1 MAYIRTAQSDYAVP
15 AGFDNFGTAFT
26 AGNSPLVIINGVIW
40 GAGEEDPSPGGIG
53 SINLLGYS
61 VTDGSLVGSI
71 SVSRNIAPYTLG
83 VDQNN
88 YIWARHAY
96 GFGAGAAFMICDP
109 ATNSQ
114 ITTFGDA
121 TTEWAIN
128 LMTFDSTNNL
138 MWIAKTSTSV
148 VGVSTETYSEVR
160 SIGVNVQ
167 GIGYDPVNNELWIKI
182 NNSTGLD
189 IYNPNNGTLI
199 QSLVSNPNTE
209 NSRQCAMLF
218 VPEKNWMIVSLASE
232 FTEVWDCTTKT
243 RVATIWQRDS
253 VSDFYGPYYSPAT
266 EEVFGYDVD
275 WNSALGEIEYIKV
288 DGSGSRIAGI
298 GDIATAYAVTDWDT
312 GSIYTITTTGLYKT
326 AYIQT
331 ESREIVLCSSEDTS
345 STNDEVTNYDAFN
358 RELILDLTL
367 GAFSIY
373 DIAHTGNQL
382 IRDYVD
388 VPPFY
393 LTRSEVQIYRGNDP
407 VTDGSGNPVTT
418 AGYVS
423 TVNRQTDNRRERFK
437 FLITAGTNISLA
449 EYKDYRF
456 VDWFSIDGVGLPYNT
471 YLLTG
476 YELSQDMLRQKQ
488 SIYLKIFFERTE
500 DVYTLDDD
508 GNVVLAHQSGCK
520 VQSHWNWNNSAAQG
534 KWGIPF
540 QGYRLLKTQPA
551 NPSAGDTF
559 DYGERVIVTKNK
571 LRGRGH
577 CLSLL
582 FVPECGK
589 DTKLLGWALENT
601 KNDFP

>member
-1 MAYIRTAQSDYAVP
+1 MSHI
-15 AGFDNFGTAFT
+15 
-26 AGNSPLVIINGVIW
+26 
-40 GAGEEDPSPGGIG
+40 
-53 SINLLGYS
+53 
-61 VTDGSLVGSI
+61 
-71 SVSRNIAPYTLG
+71 
-83 VDQNN
+83 
-88 YIWARHAY
+88 
-96 GFGAGAAFMICDP
+96 
-109 ATNSQ
+109 
-114 ITTFGDA
+114 
-121 TTEWAIN
+121 
-128 LMTFDSTNNL
+128 
-138 MWIAKTSTSV
+138 
-148 VGVSTETYSEVR
+148 
-160 SIGVNVQ
+160 
-167 GIGYDPVNNELWIKI
+167 
-182 NNSTGLD
+182 
-189 IYNPNNGTLI
+189 
-199 QSLVSNPNTE
+199 
-209 NSRQCAMLF
+209 
-218 VPEKNWMIVSLASE
+218 
-232 FTEVWDCTTKT
+232 TEVT
-243 RVATIWQRDS
+243 
-253 VSDFYGPYYSPAT
+253 
-266 EEVFGYDVD
+266 
-275 WNSALGEIEYIKV
+275 
-288 DGSGSRIAGI
+288 
-298 GDIATAYAVTDWDT
+298 
-312 GSIYTITTTGLYKT
+312 
-326 AYIQT
+326 
-331 ESREIVLCSSEDTS
+331 LCNTEDTS
-345 STNDEVTNYDAFN
+345 SNNNEVTNYDAFN

-373 DIAHTGNQL
+373 DIAHTGGQL

-393 LTRSEVQIYRGNDP
+393 LTRSEVQLYRGNAP

-418 AGYVS
+418 SGYVS

-437 FLITAGTNISLA
+437 FLITAGTDISLA

-500 DVYTLDDD
+500 DTYTLDSS

-601 KNDFP
+601 KNDTP